1 MGPLEVRAN
10 QKESMSCAREL
21 IGMVR
26 ENGILQST
34 PMSRP
39 LLTRDINMA
48 LAHPQGLGPAQK
60 RNDSHAASL

>member
-1 MGPLEVRAN
+1 
-10 QKESMSCAREL
+10 
-21 IGMVR
+21 MVR

-48 LAHPQGLGPAQK
+48 LTHPQGLGPAQK